1 MRQGDNDEHK
11 RVDDEDRTVDRKIK
25 DAILD
30 ARNRVEEREDQV
42 FTQVPLDPQVKTI
55 SRSDQVQVWATSVN
69 QYLTR
74 IEPLLKS
81 NEIERSNHYYREVK
95 IADRTVYPRDGE
107 TPVLHKDGATKEQ
120 IRWSLL
126 QSDQLSMRDLVAQG
140 DTFGRGIE
148 PPEEKRFTVT
158 GLKEVIE
165 RPQQVFQWEVVLN
178 PDEIGPVKKIARPVV
193 QASLSKDELKL
204 AVRLADEFLQ
214 EHAGIGV
221 KMDDGENHGA
231 IT

>member
-1 MRQGDNDEHK
+1 MTRKDDDHK
-11 RVDDEDRTVDRKIK
+11 QVDDEDRTVDRKIK

-42 FTQVPLDPQVKTI
+42 FVQSPLDPEIQGI
-55 SRSDQVQVWATSVN
+55 SRGDQVQIWETTVN

-81 NEIERSNHYYREVK
+81 DEIERSNHYYREVK
-95 IADRTVYPRDGE
+95 IADRPVYPRDGE
-107 TPVLHKDGATKEQ
+107 TPVVHKNETTKEDIQ
-120 IRWSLL
+120 WSLL
-126 QSDQLSMRDLVAQG
+126 QSDQLSKLDLVTQS

-165 RPQQVFQWEVVLN
+165 KPQQVFQWEVALN
-178 PDEIGPVKKIARPVV
+178 PDEIGPAKKIARPVV

-221 KMDDGENHGA
+221 KMDGGEDHSA